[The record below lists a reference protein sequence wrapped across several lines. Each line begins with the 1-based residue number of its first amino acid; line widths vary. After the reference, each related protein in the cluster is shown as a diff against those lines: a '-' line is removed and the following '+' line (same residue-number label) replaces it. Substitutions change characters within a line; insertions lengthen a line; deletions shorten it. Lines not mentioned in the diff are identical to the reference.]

1 MSLNRKLIP
10 KEYRLLLQSGDFGSF
25 EAFGL
30 PPTIDYVFN
39 LFGRKKPRSN
49 LRPARGP
56 GETVRPGDLAFLKE
70 WVRGKPFVEAFV
82 EPETLVNEMSV
93 VLVDADGNFV
103 RRRIGGPKGI
113 DVIIKKLGVPVYDV
127 EETGYPQRMRE
138 RIEYDRILRKREE
151 QKARREKFERGEHPG
166 F

>member
-10 KEYRLLLQSGDFGSF
+10 KEYRLLLPSGDFGSF

-70 WVRGKPFVEAFV
+70 WVWGKPFVEAFV

-93 VLVDADGNFV
+93 VLVDADGDSV
-103 RRRIGGPKGI
+103 RHRIGGAKGV
-113 DVIIKKLGVPVYDV
+113 DARSKELVDCVSDGGD
-127 EETGYPQRMRE
+127 TGYTQ
-138 RIEYDRILRKREE
+138 
-151 QKARREKFERGEHPG
+151 
-166 F
+166 